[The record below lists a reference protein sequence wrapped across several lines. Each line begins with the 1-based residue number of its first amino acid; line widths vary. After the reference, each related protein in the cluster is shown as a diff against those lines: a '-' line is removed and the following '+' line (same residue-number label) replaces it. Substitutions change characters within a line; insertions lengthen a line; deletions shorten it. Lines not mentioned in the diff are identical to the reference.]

1 MSMLINILAK
11 TTTTAAAV
19 GGATSDI
26 CGNEKVLQVMGI
38 VKLIMNA
45 ICIIV
50 PIVLIILGTFDLFK
64 AVTAGKDED
73 IKKKQQTL
81 IKRIIAGVIVFLVP
95 TIVSVLTNLIGVEGW
110 KQCWNSANSGFEE
123 LFNGEV

>member
-1 MSMLINILAK
+1 MYLLD
-11 TTTTAAAV
+11 V
-19 GGATSDI
+19 
-26 CGNEKVLQVMGI
+26 CGDETVKQVMGI
-38 VKLIMNA
+38 VKLIMNI

-50 PIVLIILGTFDLFK
+50 PIVLIIMGSFDLFK

-95 TIVSVLTNLIGVEGW
+95 TIVTVLMNLIGVKDW
-110 KQCWNSANSGFEE
+110 KECWNNADKNFSD
-123 LFNGEV
+123 LFDIDKKIN